1 MNLSRMIEL
10 TSAIAS
16 LIVSIVA
23 YIYAI
28 VGDLAINQDRQVS
41 TGLGSFLLL
50 FAVLVLPSAVAT
62 IGAYAHAV
70 RSTSRGLGY
79 LALAILMHT
88 AIMVV
93 FLVPLAWAY
102 NGWGLPVFLSE
113 FLLLLVALV
122 AGFCHRALRK
132 QSFEAQL

>member
-1 MNLSRMIEL
+1 MIEL

-23 YIYAI
+23 YAYSI
-28 VGDLAINQDRQVS
+28 VGDLAINQGRQVS

-50 FAVLVLPSAVAT
+50 FALLVVPSALAT

-70 RSTSRGLGY
+70 RSMSRGLGV
-79 LALAILMHT
+79 LAVAILMHT
-88 AIMVV
+88 AILVV

-102 NGWGLPVFLSE
+102 NGRGLPVFLIE

-122 AGFCHRALRK
+122 AGSCYRALRK
-132 QSFEAQL
+132 QSFEVQL